1 MSKKSKLNDKS
12 PFNETSGFYNLL
24 PKDRLSLIKKLTSL
38 TDDQYNLLR
47 EKSNLDLKIA
57 DNMVEN
63 VIGTF
68 PIPLGIACNFHINS
82 KDYFIPMAVEESSVI
97 AAASNAA
104 KMAKKLGG
112 FKTSNTGSI
121 MIGQIQIIELLDPNK
136 AKSEI
141 LKNKKKLLKYANDQ
155 DPILLSLGGGA
166 QDIEVN
172 VIKTNS
178 EIILVVHLIVNC
190 LDAMGANAINTMS
203 ESIAP
208 LLEKISNGKV
218 LLRIIS
224 NLAVKRLVRSNAIFD
239 KDSVGGEKIVDLI
252 IKAYEFAD
260 SDPYRCATHNKG
272 IMNGVV
278 AVALAAGQDT
288 RAIEAAAHAY
298 ASKDGKYTSLT
309 KWNKDS
315 NGNLV
320 GELEL
325 PLTVGVVGGASSV
338 HPVAKNSLKI
348 MGVKTSKALAEII
361 ASVGLAQ
368 NLGALRALVD
378 EGIQEGHMKLHAKN
392 IAISAGAKDHEID
405 IISNTMIK
413 DNNVSFNR
421 AKELLRKSS

>member
-1 MSKKSKLNDKS
+1 MSIDKNSSEIPGFYKLNPQERIDI
-12 PFNETSGFYNLL
+12 
-24 PKDRLSLIKKLTSL
+24 IKKYCDLDESEIKQIISMLGLTI
-38 TDDQYNLLR
+38 DQ
-47 EKSNLDLKIA
+47 A
-57 DNMVEN
+57 DKMIEN
-63 VIGTF
+63 AIGGIS
-68 PIPLGIACNFHINS
+68 IPLGIATNFQINQR
-82 KDYFIPMAVEESSVI
+82 DILIPMATEESSVI
-97 AAASNAA
+97 AACSKAA
-104 KMAKKLGG
+104 KIARKLGG
-112 FKTSNTGSI
+112 FDSSNNSNV
-121 MIGQIQIIELLDPNK
+121 MRAQIQILDNTNKEISKNILL
-136 AKSEI
+136 
-141 LKNKKKLLKYANDQ
+141 KKKELIAEANKQ
-155 DPILLSLGGGA
+155 SKTLLSIGGGVV
-166 QDIEVN
+166 DIITRDVSTSKGE
-172 VIKTNS
+172 
-178 EIILVVHLIVNC
+178 ILVVELLVDC
-190 LDAMGANAINTMS
+190 KDAMGANICNRMAEAISPMVEEITNRKT
-203 ESIAP
+203 
-208 LLEKISNGKV
+208 LLK
-218 LLRIIS
+218 IIS
-224 NLAVKRLVRSNAIFD
+224 NYATDRMVFAKATFAKDLLGGDEIVNRILHASAFAESDVYRAV
-239 KDSVGGEKIVDLI
+239 
-252 IKAYEFAD
+252 
-260 SDPYRCATHNKG
+260 THNKG

-320 GELEL
+320 GEIEL

-348 MGVKTSKALAEII
+348 MGVKTSKELAEII

-405 IISNTMIK
+405 MISSTMIK